1 MSQTSHSHSHTHT
14 ENDNAHHTHAHHS
27 SGGFKEANRQWFD
40 SKAHS
45 HEGGYETQPAAQEMA
60 NKISATVLE
69 TFPFDK
75 SQTVMMDFACGTGM
89 ISQRLAQHTKSI
101 IGVDISPKSV
111 DFFNERAAQQGA
123 SPEQMKAIC
132 ADLTERGKVENDLFG
147 GILFDVIVCSVGY
160 HHFEDVDAI
169 TKVLVSYLK
178 PGVGTLVII
187 DFIESPEAEQIL
199 KSHGHV
205 VVNTGGFNEEMIKSA
220 FVREGG
226 LQAFSFKP
234 AFQAVMHER
243 IVNMFVAKG
252 VRPSL

>member
-75 SQTVMMDFACGTGM
+75 SQTVMMDFACGTVLETFPFDKSQTVMMDFACGTGM

-132 ADLTERGKVENDLFG
+132 ADLTERGKAENDLFG
-147 GILFDVIVCSVGY
+147 GILFNVIVCSVGY

-199 KSHGHV
+199 KSHGMLLFTRDLTH
-205 VVNTGGFNEEMIKSA
+205 S
-220 FVREGG
+220 
-226 LQAFSFKP
+226 
-234 AFQAVMHER
+234 
-243 IVNMFVAKG
+243 
-252 VRPSL
+252 